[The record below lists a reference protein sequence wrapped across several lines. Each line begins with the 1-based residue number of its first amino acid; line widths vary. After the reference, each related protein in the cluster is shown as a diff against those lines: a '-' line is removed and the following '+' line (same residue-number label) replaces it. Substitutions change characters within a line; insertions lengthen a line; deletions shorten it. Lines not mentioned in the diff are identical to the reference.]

1 MKRIPNSDGR
11 KRRGGEEWQR
21 AGVGC
26 VNPNPTPSLSSR
38 LAHPPVTR
46 RGLGGQY
53 FRTDAHFHC
62 KCSHRPQMGK
72 ISQQI
77 ILASSQH
84 IPTQP
89 NILNLTCAPKHCY
102 EAKFTQPSSRLRKRI
117 DIKDRI
123 NTSSSFGFQTMYV
136 LILHE
141 ATQL

>member
-1 MKRIPNSDGR
+1 MAGK
-11 KRRGGEEWQR
+11 GGEE
-21 AGVGC
+21 
-26 VNPNPTPSLSSR
+26 
-38 LAHPPVTR
+38 R
-46 RGLGGQY
+46 RGVAASRCRLRQSKSNSKPLLAS
-53 FRTDAHFHC
+53 RPPTSDATWTWWTIFQDRRALPLQMQSQTKDGENLTTNHGT
-62 KCSHRPQMGK
+62 PQVT
-72 ISQQI
+72 
-77 ILASSQH
+77 LVSSQH